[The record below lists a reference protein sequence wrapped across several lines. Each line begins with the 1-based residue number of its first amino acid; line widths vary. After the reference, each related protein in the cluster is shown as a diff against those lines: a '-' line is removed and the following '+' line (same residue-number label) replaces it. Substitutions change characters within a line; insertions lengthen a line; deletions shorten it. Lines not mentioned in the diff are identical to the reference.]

1 MKLKRMFALVF
12 MHATIAVA
20 VPDKPAPVVNVIFG
34 NKSNNLEAVF
44 SLAEIGSYQNIKNA
58 GLYYPQILP
67 AQNGQIKKDS
77 VVFDPAAYSRGI
89 GSYPFMFS
97 YKGRFYYLFF
107 SSSELLKEKS
117 NFPFFATVIKVVG
130 VDERTKSAKI
140 ETITN
145 IDFNQ
150 NDVLV
155 IALDQDEMKFYN
167 MTTQVRFR
175 PLSQEQK
182 QSSASKSPPP
192 PVPARTG
199 VRAPVRTMPK
209 PPVPPRAPALPTRS

>member
-1 MKLKRMFALVF
+1 MKLKRMFALLF
-12 MHATIAVA
+12 IHATIAVA

-44 SLAEIGSYQNIKNA
+44 SLAEIGSYQSIKNA

-67 AQNGQIKKDS
+67 AQSGQIKKDS

-97 YKGRFYYLFF
+97 YKGGFYYLFF
-107 SSSELLKEKS
+107 SNSELLKEKS

-167 MTTQVRFR
+167 MTTQVRVR
-175 PLSQEQK
+175 PLSQEHK
-182 QSSASKSPPP
+182 QSPAIKSPPP
-192 PVPARTG
+192 PVPPRG
-199 VRAPVRTMPK
+199 VSTTPSRPMPR
-209 PPVPPRAPALPTRS
+209 PPVPPRRPTPPARS